1 MIAEVADFLELP
13 AARGAWLDEAAALV
27 RGAPKGRVH
36 ELPRDE
42 AERLREACAPG
53 NALLGR
59 A

>member
-1 MIAEVADFLELP
+1 VIGEVAEFLELP
-13 AARGAWLDEAAALV
+13 AAHGAWLDEAAALV
-27 RGAPKGRVH
+27 RGAPKGRVD

-42 AERLREACAPG
+42 AERLREACQPG